1 MTDASPSPAPGDN
14 PLLADWT
21 TPFRAPPFGAIRPEH
36 FAPAFDTALARHRA
50 EVAAIAAE
58 AATPTFANTIG
69 ALERSGRALS
79 RVSAA
84 FFALV
89 AAHSND
95 ALLGIERDIVPR
107 LAAHWDAIYMNQA
120 LFRRIEALRRDQ
132 GGLDAEEARVL
143 DRYFVT
149 FRRAGAG
156 LDAAARGRLAEI
168 GERLAVLGTQFSQRV
183 LADEQGYVLPL
194 NAGDELAGLPAHVVE
209 AARSAAQ
216 ERGLPSPG
224 AVTLARSSV
233 EPFLQFSQRRDLRGE
248 GFPGLDRARRRRRG
262 RQPAGHRRRWCGFA
276 ARRRGSSAIRPGRI
290 TGSTMPWPR
299 PRRPR
304 AASCRKSGRRRA
316 GAHSPTATPCR
327 R

>member
-36 FAPAFDTALARHRA
+36 CAPACDTAIARHRA
-50 EVAAIAAE
+50 EVAAIAAA

-132 GGLDAEEARVL
+132 GGLDAEEARGL

-156 LDAAARGRLAEI
+156 LDAPARRPLAEL
-168 GERLAVLGTQFSQRV
+168 GER
-183 LADEQGYVLPL
+183 P
-194 NAGDELAGLPAHVVE
+194 AGP
-209 AARSAAQ
+209 
-216 ERGLPSPG
+216 
-224 AVTLARSSV
+224 
-233 EPFLQFSQRRDLRGE
+233 
-248 GFPGLDRARRRRRG
+248 G
-262 RQPAGHRRRWCGFA
+262 RQFHQ
-276 ARRRGSSAIRPGRI
+276 
-290 TGSTMPWPR
+290 PR
-299 PRRPR
+299 LR
-304 AASCRKSGRRRA
+304 
-316 GAHSPTATPCR
+316 
-327 R
+327 

>member
-120 LFRRIEALRRDQ
+120 LFRRIEALVGVPERRTHDQ
-132 GGLDAEEARVL
+132 PVNE
-143 DRYFVT
+143 
-149 FRRAGAG
+149 
-156 LDAAARGRLAEI
+156 
-168 GERLAVLGTQFSQRV
+168 
-183 LADEQGYVLPL
+183 LPHST
-194 NAGDELAGLPAHVVE
+194 LPRPDHNP
-209 AARSAAQ
+209 
-216 ERGLPSPG
+216 L
-224 AVTLARSSV
+224 
-233 EPFLQFSQRRDLRGE
+233 
-248 GFPGLDRARRRRRG
+248 
-262 RQPAGHRRRWCGFA
+262 W
-276 ARRRGSSAIRPGRI
+276 RPGQNLA
-290 TGSTMPWPR
+290 TSAVGSP
-299 PRRPR
+299 
-304 AASCRKSGRRRA
+304 AANLDNQRFFEADTSDSFRVVFETHRVRS
-316 GAHSPTATPCR
+316 
-327 R
+327 

>member
-1 MTDASPSPAPGDN
+1 MIDASSPSPAQGDN

-21 TPFRAPPFGAIRPEH
+21 TPFRVPPFGAIGPEH

-58 AATPTFANTIG
+58 AAMPTFANTIG

-194 NAGDELAGLPAHVVE
+194 NAGDELAGLP
-209 AARSAAQ
+209 
-216 ERGLPSPG
+216 
-224 AVTLARSSV
+224 
-233 EPFLQFSQRRDLRGE
+233 
-248 GFPGLDRARRRRRG
+248 
-262 RQPAGHRRRWCGFA
+262 
-276 ARRRGSSAIRPGRI
+276 
-290 TGSTMPWPR
+290 
-299 PRRPR
+299 
-304 AASCRKSGRRRA
+304 
-316 GAHSPTATPCR
+316 
-327 R
+327 